1 MFFSNNC
8 KIATDHIAC
17 NYIEKNENSFFVT
30 MATVFGNYSNHR
42 LVQHTTMKSEK
53 LQFFEVII
61 IAPKANILPFW
72 KKKES

>member
-8 KIATDHIAC
+8 NIATDHIAC

-53 LQFFEVII
+53 LQFFDVII
-61 IAPKANILPFW
+61 LALKANILPF
-72 KKKES
+72 